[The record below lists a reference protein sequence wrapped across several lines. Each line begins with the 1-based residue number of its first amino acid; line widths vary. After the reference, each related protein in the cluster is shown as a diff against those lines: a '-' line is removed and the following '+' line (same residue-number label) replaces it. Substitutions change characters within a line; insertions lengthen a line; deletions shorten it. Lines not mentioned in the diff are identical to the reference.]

1 MITDKPEEAMTF
13 GELLALIG
21 EQQRRLTVLESA
33 FTSLTLSLDA
43 SAVQQLAQNLTLEA
57 QNQQHDASLQQQFFR
72 LAEKLRQRTV
82 PLSAEA
88 QP

>member
-13 GELLALIG
+13 GELLALIA
-21 EQQRRLTVLESA
+21 EQQRRLTVLETA

-43 SAVQQLAQNLTLEA
+43 PAVQLLAQNLTQEA

-72 LAEKLRQRTV
+72 LAKTLRQRTD